1 MNITGY
7 PVHTMA
13 RGNTTTI
20 TFSAVSVKNGNSSC
34 CTFDNSFSYSFENS
48 SSYAYGTHFADA
60 SEETPFYYD
69 DDYNND
75 YGPCKYK
82 AHGASFLPVLY
93 SLFFILGFLGNAL
106 VLWVILLGAR
116 LRSMTDVC
124 LLNLALADL
133 LLVCSLPFLAHHA
146 RDQWVFG
153 DVMCKV
159 VLSAYHIGFYS
170 GIFFIT
176 LMSVDRYLAI
186 VHAVYAMR
194 ARTRKYG
201 AIAAVVTWLAGF
213 LASFPEALFIKV
225 EKHNEKENC
234 RPVYDRH
241 TWGIF
246 CLFKMNTL
254 GLLIP
259 LVIMGFCYTQIV
271 RKLLSSPSS
280 KKQAIRLVLIVVVV
294 FFCCWTPYNMA
305 SFFKAL
311 ELSSDNPN
319 CESSKALRLTLQIT
333 EAMAYSHSCLNPILY
348 VFVGQKFRRHLIRL
362 MSKAPCRM
370 CQFMKNYLTRD
381 LSALR
386 TGSVYSQTT
395 SVDERSTA
403 V

>member
-7 PVHTMA
+7 PVHTTA
-13 RGNTTTI
+13 GGNITTI
-20 TFSAVSVKNGNSSC
+20 PFSSVRVENGNSS
-34 CTFDNSFSYSFENS
+34 SYSYENSSSYAYENS
-48 SSYAYGTHFADA
+48 SSYAYGTHFANTFDV
-60 SEETPFYYD
+60 TTYDYGDYD
-69 DDYNND
+69 D
-75 YGPCKYK
+75 GVCKYK
-82 AHGASFLPVLY
+82 PHGASFLPVLY
-93 SLFFILGFLGNAL
+93 SLFFILGFLGNVL
-106 VLWVILLGAR
+106 VLWVILLGVK
-116 LRSMTDVC
+116 LRNMTDVC

-133 LLVCSLPFLAHHA
+133 LLVCTLPFLAHHA
-146 RDQWVFG
+146 TDQWVFG

-159 VLSAYHIGFYS
+159 VLGAYHIGFYS

-213 LASFPEALFIKV
+213 LASFPEALFLKV

-234 RPVYDRH
+234 RPVYDDRALV
-241 TWGIF
+241 IF
-246 CLFKMNTL
+246 GLFKMNTL

-271 RKLLSSPSS
+271 RRLLSRPSS
-280 KKQAIRLVLIVVVV
+280 KKQAIRLILIVVVV
-294 FFCCWTPYNMA
+294 FFCCWTPYNMT

-311 ELSSDNPN
+311 ELSEVYSS
-319 CESSKALRLTLQIT
+319 CESSKAIRLTLQIT

-348 VFVGQKFRRHLIRL
+348 VFLGQKFRRHLIRL
-362 MSKAPCRM
+362 INKVPCRL
-370 CQFMKNYLTRD
+370 CQFMKNYLPLDFRV
-381 LSALR
+381 SR

>member
-7 PVHTMA
+7 PVHTTA
-13 RGNTTTI
+13 
-20 TFSAVSVKNGNSSC
+20 S
-34 CTFDNSFSYSFENS
+34 
-48 SSYAYGTHFADA
+48 THFADA
-60 SEETPFYYD
+60 FEVTTY
-69 DDYNND
+69 DYNNYD
-75 YGPCKYK
+75 DGVCKYN

-93 SLFFILGFLGNAL
+93 SLFFILGFLGNVL
-106 VLWVILLGAR
+106 VLWVILLRVR

-146 RDQWVFG
+146 RHQWVFG

-159 VLSAYHIGFYS
+159 VLSAYHVGFYS

-213 LASFPEALFIKV
+213 LASFPEALFLKV
-225 EKHNEKENC
+225 EKNNEKENC
-234 RPVYDRH
+234 RPVYDGH
-241 TWGIF
+241 SWGIF
-246 CLFKMNTL
+246 ALFKRIIF

-259 LVIMGFCYTQIV
+259 LIIMGFCYTQIV
-271 RKLLSSPSS
+271 RRLLSAPSS
-280 KKQAIRLVLIVVVV
+280 KKQAIRLILIVVVV
-294 FFCCWTPYNMA
+294 FFCCWTPYNMT

-311 ELSSDNPN
+311 ELSEVYSS
-319 CESSKALRLTLQIT
+319 CESSKAIRLTLQIT

-348 VFVGQKFRRHLIRL
+348 VFVGQKFRRPLIRL
-362 MSKAPCRM
+362 INKAPCRM
-370 CQFMKNYLTRD
+370 CQFMKNYLPRD
-381 LSALR
+381 FRVSR
-386 TGSVYSQTT
+386 TGSIYSQTT
-395 SVDERSTA
+395 SMDERSTA
-403 V
+403 VGTAT

>member
-13 RGNTTTI
+13 GGNTTSIPFT
-20 TFSAVSVKNGNSSC
+20 AVSVENGNSS
-34 CTFDNSFSYSFENS
+34 SYSYENS
-48 SSYAYGTHFADA
+48 SSYAYGTHFADTFEV
-60 SEETPFYYD
+60 SKYD
-69 DDYNND
+69 YSDYNFD
-75 YGPCKYK
+75 DPICKYK
-82 AHGASFLPVLY
+82 PHGASFLPVLY
-93 SLFFILGFLGNAL
+93 SLFFILGFLGNVL
-106 VLWVILLGAR
+106 VLWVILLGVR
-116 LRSMTDVC
+116 LCSMTDMC

-133 LLVCSLPFLAHHA
+133 LLVCTLPFLAHHA

-159 VLSAYHIGFYS
+159 VLSAYHVGLYS

-194 ARTRKYG
+194 ARTRKHG
-201 AIAAVVTWLAGF
+201 GIAAVVTWLAGF
-213 LASFPEALFIKV
+213 LASFPEALFFKV

-234 RPVYDRH
+234 RPVYDGQGLR
-241 TWGIF
+241 IF
-246 CLFKMNTL
+246 GLLKMNIL

-259 LVIMGFCYTQIV
+259 LAIMGFCYTQIV
-271 RKLLSSPSS
+271 RRLLSAPSS

-294 FFCCWTPYNMA
+294 FFCCWIPYNLT

-311 ELSSDNPN
+311 ELSEVYLS
-319 CESSKALRLTLQIT
+319 CERSKAISLTLQIT

-348 VFVGQKFRRHLIRL
+348 VFMGQKFRRHLIRL
-362 MSKAPCRM
+362 INKAPCRM
-370 CQFMKNYLTRD
+370 CQFLKNYLPRD
-381 LSALR
+381 FRASR

-403 V
+403 L